1 MFCFVRYMSFKY
13 LCHLNLH
20 GWSQEVIAFNNF
32 FEKKYHLLEE
42 KTALKYKLD
51 V

>member
-1 MFCFVRYMSFKY
+1 MLFKY

-20 GWSQEVIAFNNF
+20 GWSQEVM
-32 FEKKYHLLEE
+32 ELLRETYHSLEE